1 MEDLPFV
8 TDMFAPISFWLRII
22 RTLPRDF
29 VVATSMS
36 CTYFVMLS
44 RSSKVSFDFILV
56 SMFVGVGLE
65 IFQWEVQLVLHWH
78 GLKLEKSEFMNGCG
92 GSFSGSEISG

>member
-1 MEDLPFV
+1 MEDLLFV
-8 TDMFAPISFWLRII
+8 TDMFAPMLFWLPII
-22 RTLPRDF
+22 HTLPRDF

-36 CTYFVMLS
+36 CKYSVMLN
-44 RSSKVSFDFILV
+44 RSSMVSFDFILV

-65 IFQWEVQLVLHWH
+65 IFQWEIQLVLHWH
-78 GLKLEKSEFMNGCG
+78 GSNLEKSEFMNGCG